1 MKKFALILLAGA
13 SLLGTTGIASAQYYY
28 GGGYYGRP
36 GPYYGDPYRGRYYD
50 GGYYQR
56 RGYAYSGAIV
66 GQDRYGRQELYY
78 PVGRAVDARG
88 TTQSKTV
95 SANLIADTEIC
106 LRVEAAEVGGLFNSA
121 IARSQCRHRYCECPL
136 WVKSRHVRR

>member
-56 RGYAYSGAIV
+56 RGYASRWTRSIRQTRIV
-66 GQDRYGRQELYY
+66 LPGWTGR
-78 PVGRAVDARG
+78 
-88 TTQSKTV
+88 
-95 SANLIADTEIC
+95 
-106 LRVEAAEVGGLFNSA
+106 
-121 IARSQCRHRYCECPL
+121 
-136 WVKSRHVRR
+136 

>member
-78 PVGRAVDARG
+78 PVGRGGRCPRYYTVQDGLCKPYRG
-88 TTQSKTV
+88 
-95 SANLIADTEIC
+95 
-106 LRVEAAEVGGLFNSA
+106 
-121 IARSQCRHRYCECPL
+121 Y
-136 WVKSRHVRR
+136 